1 MEENSNFFST
11 DFGDTT
17 GNEAQTSITID
28 GEEITSPT
36 ITIAD
41 NGSRETVRIT
51 YQDENESEIFS
62 LERPQAELN
71 IFDPQYY
78 LNSNPDVAEA
88 IEGNDEGT
96 GLVIQLLAAQ
106 LPNLTPGIP
115 FSSIQS
121 SGNNNITTNI
131 VDADGNIINSES
143 NNLNDSL
150 LDYSA
155 SINHYVSNG
164 ALEGRDPSPLFDS
177 EYYLE
182 ENPDVASALAGGA
195 FSGDPLLH
203 YVSSGAIEGRDPNA
217 YFDSSYYTEQN
228 PEVQEGY
235 NPLEHYIL
243 LGSLSGADPS
253 PNFDP
258 DYYLSQNPD
267 VANLGIDPLTH
278 FLTFGQEEGR
288 QPTA

>member
-11 DFGDTT
+11 DFSNTT
-17 GNEAQTSITID
+17 DNEAQTSITID

-36 ITIAD
+36 IIIND

-71 IFDPQYY
+71 IFDAQYY

-88 IEGNDEGT
+88 IGDNDEGA
-96 GLVIQLLAAQ
+96 GLVIQTSEAQ
-106 LPNLTPGIP
+106 LPNLTSGIP
-115 FSSIQS
+115 FRSIQS
-121 SGNNNITTNI
+121 NGNNNITTNI
-131 VDADGNIINSES
+131 IDADGNIINSES

-155 SINHYVSNG
+155 LINHYVSNG

-203 YVSSGAIEGRDPNA
+203 YVSSGAIEGRDPNP
-217 YFDSSYYTEQN
+217 YFDSNYYTEQN
-228 PEVQEGY
+228 PEVQQGY
-235 NPLEHYIL
+235 NPLEHYVL
-243 LGSLSGADPS
+243 FGSLSGADPS